1 MRESKDKLELT
12 IPEYFLT
19 NDVRKPPQVWVE
31 QKIELILSQ
40 IFQMRRQVEKTMNR
54 RELIAY
60 DRVLTQVLNK
70 ETIISRVRSE
80 MEKDKI
86 GLH

>member
-1 MRESKDKLELT
+1 
-12 IPEYFLT
+12 
-19 NDVRKPPQVWVE
+19 
-31 QKIELILSQ
+31 
-40 IFQMRRQVEKTMNR
+40 MNR
-54 RELIAY
+54 RELVAY